1 MKAPLNNQQRIYVMI
16 KTLGYAAKH
25 SFSDLKPFEIERC
38 EPVANEVQIDI
49 LFCGVCHSDIHQVK
63 NVWKNT
69 VYPCMP
75 GHEIVGR
82 VVKAGAS
89 VTQHKVGDIV
99 GVGCMV
105 DSCNSCASCNEGLE
119 NYCDNGFIA
128 TYNGNMRTPR
138 KENLTYGGYSET
150 IVVREDFVLR
160 IPVGMDAAASS
171 PLMCAGVTTY
181 SPLKH
186 WKVGP
191 GTKVGVAGLGGL
203 GHMAVKLAVAMGAEV
218 SVITTSPDKSA
229 DAKKLGAKQ
238 VILSEDKE
246 SMKQHER
253 SLDFILST
261 IPVPHDVNPYMTLL
275 KRDGTLTVVGCIAP
289 LTKAIDLSKMI
300 PDRKSLGTSLI
311 GSIAETQEVLDFCA
325 KHNIVSDIKIIDID
339 NLGDAFAE
347 IENGEIDFRY
357 VINMASLKGKK
368 AQDATFV
375 DKALELIS

>member
-1 MKAPLNNQQRIYVMI
+1 MI

-25 SFSDLKPFEIERC
+25 SFSDLKPFEIERR
-38 EPVANEVQIDI
+38 EPTANEVQIDI

-89 VTQHKVGDIV
+89 VTKHKVGDLV

-119 NYCDNGFIA
+119 NYCENGFTA
-128 TYNGNMRTPR
+128 TYNGNLRTPS
-138 KENLTYGGYSET
+138 KENLTYGGYSEN

-160 IPVGMDAAASS
+160 IPAGMDAAAAS

-186 WKVGP
+186 WKVAP

-229 DAKKLGAKQ
+229 DAKKLGVKQ
-238 VILSEDKE
+238 VILSEDKD

-261 IPVPHDVNPYMTLL
+261 IPEPHDVNPYMTLL

-289 LTKAIDLSKMI
+289 LSKVVDLSKMI
-300 PDRKSLGTSLI
+300 PDRKSLGTSII
-311 GSIAETQEVLDFCA
+311 GSITETQEVLDFCS

-339 NLGDAFAE
+339 AIGDAFAE

-357 VINMASLKGKK
+357 VIDMATLKGKK
-368 AQDATFV
+368 AEDATFV
-375 DKALELIS
+375 DKAMELVS